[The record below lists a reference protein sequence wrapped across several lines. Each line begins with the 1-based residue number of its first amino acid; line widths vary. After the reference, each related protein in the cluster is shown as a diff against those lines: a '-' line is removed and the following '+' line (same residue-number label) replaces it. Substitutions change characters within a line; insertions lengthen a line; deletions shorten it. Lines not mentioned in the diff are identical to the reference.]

1 MFPLFVKGR
10 YYFVSVATIQ
20 ICHYRKSVAASR
32 KSSMAEKRGRGERN
46 TEKENEKERVEE
58 EEEEEDGTERRERQA

>member
-10 YYFVSVATIQ
+10 YYFVSVAAIQ

-32 KSSMAEKRGRGERN
+32 KSSMAEKRGGVGERN

-58 EEEEEDGTERRERQA
+58 EEEDGTERRERQA